1 MEGFW
6 TVQFTGVQG
15 IGAGVATLIAGQ
27 LFGGD
32 SGFLYTGTY
41 QQTGSSMTARVH
53 VKRHAAGP
61 NVMGRSEFD
70 LELTGTLQGN
80 VIKVTGKI
88 PATQLQLNGTLI
100 KQGNLP
106 AKAASLATGA
116 GPM

>member
-15 IGAGVATLIAGQ
+15 WGAGVLTIIGGQ

-32 SGFLYTGTY
+32 SGFLYTGNY
-41 QQTGSSMTARVH
+41 QQTGNSMTGRVH
-53 VKRHAAGP
+53 VKQHAAGTL
-61 NVMGRSEFD
+61 NVMGRNEFD

-80 VIKVTGKI
+80 IIKVTGKI
-88 PATQLQLNGTLI
+88 PGTQLQLTGSLT

-106 AKAASLATGA
+106 ASRAASA
-116 GPM
+116 

>member
-15 IGAGVATLIAGQ
+15 WGAGVITLIGGR

-41 QQTGSSMTARVH
+41 TQQGNALTARVH
-53 VKRHAAGP
+53 VKQFVTGAA
-61 NVMGRSEFD
+61 NVMGRNEFD

-80 VIKVTGKI
+80 TLAATGSV
-88 PATQLQLNGTLI
+88 PGTQLRLTGALT
-100 KQGNLP
+100 KQGDLP
-106 AKAASLATGA
+106 ARA
-116 GPM
+116 